1 MSKKY
6 NIVLLTVFVFVSSVS
21 AQKPFT
27 IPEVQSWKPTVSRTD
42 GRVCVGEYVVRDNLK
57 AAKFNVCDDVTL
69 GDEGYRI
76 TISEK
81 GIVAEAR
88 TEQGLRYAR
97 TTLQQMLEQSKTK
110 ALPCGCIEDKPQY
123 KLRGFMMD
131 CGRKFIP
138 ISYLHD
144 LIDIM
149 AYYKM
154 NVLHLHLND
163 NGFKV
168 FYEDDWTKTYSVFRL
183 ECDTYPG
190 LTAQD
195 GSYSKKEF
203 RELVRHGE
211 RVGVEIIPEIDVP
224 AHSLAFTKYRPEL
237 GSDEFGMDH
246 LNLRRPDLVYPFV
259 DALFK
264 EYLEGPDP
272 VFSGPRVNI
281 GTDEYSNRDSA
292 VVEEFRHFTDH
303 YIRLIESYGK
313 QAVLWGSLTHAK
325 GKTPVKVDNVLMNVW
340 SNDYARPQEM
350 KELGYQMVSIPDG
363 MIYIVPAAGYYYDY
377 LNCEWLYNN
386 WTPARIGN
394 VQFEEGDKQIEGGM
408 FAVWNDHCGNGISVD
423 DIHHRLFPALQ
434 TIAAKTWTGYRVSF
448 TYPQFKQMRE
458 NLSEAPG
465 INRLGRLC
473 PCSPTYTE
481 KRVKP
486 NQKMGIERMGY
497 DYVVSFDIDYK
508 KEEAG
513 TVLFDNGEARFYL
526 TDPVQGRVG
535 FVRDGYLFTFNYVL
549 QPGKHTVSVEGTNS
563 YTHLFVDGKMVSALD
578 RHWQYYNERTK
589 MAVVPTLVFPL
600 AKAGK
605 FNSKVTNLEV
615 RNLKK

>member
-1 MSKKY
+1 MKLFSIKS
-6 NIVLLTVFVFVSSVS
+6 IVSIVSVASIAITAT

-27 IPEVQSWKPTVSRTD
+27 IPEVQNWTPVVNSS
-42 GRVCVGEYVVRDNLK
+42 YVVKDNLK
-57 AAKFNVCDDVTL
+57 NLQTKICNDATL
-69 GDEGYRI
+69 GSEGYRI
-76 TISEK
+76 NITAG
-81 GIVAEAR
+81 GITAEAA

-97 TTLQQMLEQSKTK
+97 TTLLQMLEQSKDLT
-110 ALPCGCIEDKPQY
+110 LPCGTIEDKPQY

-138 ISYLHD
+138 MKYLHD
-144 LIDIM
+144 LVDIM

-154 NVLHLHLND
+154 NMLHLHLND

-168 FYEDDWTKTYSVFRL
+168 FNEEDWNKTYSAFRL

-195 GSYSKKEF
+195 GSYSKDEF
-203 RELVRHGE
+203 RELVKHGE
-211 RVGVEIIPEIDVP
+211 RVGVEILPEIDVP

-272 VFSGPRVNI
+272 VFRGPRVNI

-325 GKTPVKVDNVLMNVW
+325 GKTPIKVDNVLMDCW
-340 SNDYARPQEM
+340 SNGYADPVEM
-350 KELGYQMVSIPDG
+350 KKLGYQLVSIPDG
-363 MIYIVPAAGYYYDY
+363 WVYIVPAAGYYYDY
-377 LNCEWLYNN
+377 LNCKWLYND
-386 WTPARIGN
+386 WTPANINGK
-394 VQFEEGDKQIEGGM
+394 QFEEGDPQIEGGM

-423 DIHHRLFPALQ
+423 DIHHRLFPAMQ
-434 TIAAKTWTGYRVSF
+434 TIAAKTWTGYRISF
-448 TYPQFKQMRE
+448 TWNQFDTLRTH
-458 NLSEAPG
+458 LSEAPG

-473 PCSPTYTE
+473 PCSPEYRIA
-481 KRVKP
+481 RVKP
-486 NQKMGIERMGY
+486 GKKQDIARIGY
-497 DYVVSFDIDYK
+497 NYKVSFDIDYK
-508 KEEAG
+508 KEQPG
-513 TVLFDNGEARFYL
+513 TVLFDNGEACFYL
-526 TDPVQGRVG
+526 ADPIQNKVG
-535 FVRDGYLFTFNYVL
+535 FSRDGYLFTFNYVL
-549 QPGKHTVSVEGTNS
+549 QPGRHSVSVEGTNT
-563 YTHLFVDGKMVSALD
+563 YTRLYVDGKMVSSLD

-589 MAVVPTLVFPL
+589 MAVVPTLVFPFGE
-600 AKAGK
+600 AGHFK
-605 FNSKVTNLEV
+605 SIVTNLV
-615 RNLKK
+615 ATNLK